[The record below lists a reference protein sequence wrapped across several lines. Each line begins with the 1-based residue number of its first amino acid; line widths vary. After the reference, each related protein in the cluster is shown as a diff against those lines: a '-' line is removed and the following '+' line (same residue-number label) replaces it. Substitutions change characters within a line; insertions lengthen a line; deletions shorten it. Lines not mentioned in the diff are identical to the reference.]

1 MKNEEVIR
9 RIKLIEKHLSGIEV
23 QFKHVGGAEDWVTLV
38 GNRNDYSYMMSPSM
52 DVREKPQDIESWA
65 NVYSGYVSYHPSAAR
80 SLDVAMPSVI
90 RIAVHMKEVK

>member
-9 RIKLIEKHLSGIEV
+9 RIKLIEKHLGGIEV
-23 QFKHVGGAEDWVTLV
+23 QFSNAGGWVTLV
-38 GNRNDYSYMMSPSM
+38 GDGNDYSYMMSPSM